1 MCPQDV
7 LSIQQSFIA
16 LRSKAYPNG
25 VSAKRLVGT
34 LFTLSGRTMVVHLF
48 LMQAVGGSNPPP
60 TAYVVV
66 ELNGERRNNRD
77 KNSIFFLIFS
87 VPGSIPG
94 RYAICR
100 V

>member
-1 MCPQDV
+1 
-7 LSIQQSFIA
+7 
-16 LRSKAYPNG
+16 
-25 VSAKRLVGT
+25 
-34 LFTLSGRTMVVHLF
+34 
-48 LMQAVGGSNPPP
+48 
-60 TAYVVV
+60 VVV